1 MNRTIKTLTDD
12 PDRALEIVEEQRN
25 RGLAAWIEDERGQ
38 GVDEEALKSGK
49 PAQSKPS
56 LYDREMG
63 YPRHYRSSSRCNRNA
78 LSGRPMGRSLA
89 HPFDRLEIADT
100 TERGFMSRLLILGVL
115 LYPAVTLYA
124 QAQQP
129 NTAKLKADA
138 QKVVN
143 IIRGDKA
150 KTQAYC
156 QINSLGGE
164 IDMAAQARDEQKADV
179 LTKKIND
186 LEKQLG
192 PEYLALFD
200 ALNSA
205 DQNSK
210 DFQDIL
216 SMFDSLDQ
224 SCPR

>member
-1 MNRTIKTLTDD
+1 MNRFLI
-12 PDRALEIVEEQRN
+12 IV
-25 RGLAAWIEDERGQ
+25 LF
-38 GVDEEALKSGK
+38 L
-49 PAQSKPS
+49 
-56 LYDREMG
+56 
-63 YPRHYRSSSRCNRNA
+63 SS
-78 LSGRPMGRSLA
+78 
-89 HPFDRLEIADT
+89 
-100 TERGFMSRLLILGVL
+100 
-115 LYPAVTLYA
+115 AVMPYA

-138 QKVVN
+138 QKVVS

-150 KTQAYC
+150 KIQAYC

-164 IDMAAQARDEQKADV
+164 VDQAAKARDEQKADA

-200 ALNSA
+200 ALNDA

-210 DFQDIL
+210 EFQDIL
-216 SMFDSLDQ
+216 AMFDTLDE
-224 SCPR
+224 SCRR

>member
-1 MNRTIKTLTDD
+1 
-12 PDRALEIVEEQRN
+12 
-25 RGLAAWIEDERGQ
+25 
-38 GVDEEALKSGK
+38 
-49 PAQSKPS
+49 
-56 LYDREMG
+56 
-63 YPRHYRSSSRCNRNA
+63 
-78 LSGRPMGRSLA
+78 
-89 HPFDRLEIADT
+89 
-100 TERGFMSRLLILGVL
+100 MSRLLITGVL
-115 LYPAVTLYA
+115 LGSALTLYA

-129 NTAKLKADA
+129 NTAKLKVDA
-138 QKVVN
+138 QKVVS

-164 IDMAAQARDEQKADV
+164 IDMAAQAKDEQKAAA
-179 LTKKIND
+179 LTKKINE

-200 ALNSA
+200 ALNDA
-205 DQNSK
+205 DQDSR

-224 SCPR
+224 SCPH

>member
-1 MNRTIKTLTDD
+1 MNRLLMI
-12 PDRALEIVEEQRN
+12 
-25 RGLAAWIEDERGQ
+25 GL
-38 GVDEEALKSGK
+38 
-49 PAQSKPS
+49 
-56 LYDREMG
+56 
-63 YPRHYRSSSRCNRNA
+63 
-78 LSGRPMGRSLA
+78 
-89 HPFDRLEIADT
+89 
-100 TERGFMSRLLILGVL
+100 LLNS
-115 LYPAVTLYA
+115 AVTLYA

-129 NTAKLKADA
+129 NKTKLKADA
-138 QKVVN
+138 QKVVS

-164 IDMAAQARDEQKADV
+164 VDLAAQARDEQKADA

-192 PEYLALFD
+192 SEYLVLFD
-200 ALNSA
+200 ALNNA

-216 SMFDSLDQ
+216 SMFDTLDE
-224 SCPR
+224 SCRH

>member
-1 MNRTIKTLTDD
+1 MN
-12 PDRALEIVEEQRN
+12 
-25 RGLAAWIEDERGQ
+25 
-38 GVDEEALKSGK
+38 
-49 PAQSKPS
+49 
-56 LYDREMG
+56 
-63 YPRHYRSSSRCNRNA
+63 
-78 LSGRPMGRSLA
+78 
-89 HPFDRLEIADT
+89 
-100 TERGFMSRLLILGVL
+100 RLLIIRL
-115 LYPAVTLYA
+115 LLNSAVTLYA

-129 NTAKLKADA
+129 NTTKLKADA
-138 QKVVN
+138 QKVVS

-164 IDMAAQARDEQKADV
+164 VDLAAQARDEQKADA

-192 PEYLALFD
+192 SEYLVLFD
-200 ALNSA
+200 ALNNA

-216 SMFDSLDQ
+216 SMFDTLDE
-224 SCPR
+224 SCRH

>member
-1 MNRTIKTLTDD
+1 
-12 PDRALEIVEEQRN
+12 
-25 RGLAAWIEDERGQ
+25 
-38 GVDEEALKSGK
+38 
-49 PAQSKPS
+49 
-56 LYDREMG
+56 
-63 YPRHYRSSSRCNRNA
+63 
-78 LSGRPMGRSLA
+78 
-89 HPFDRLEIADT
+89 
-100 TERGFMSRLLILGVL
+100 MSRHLIVGVL
-115 LYPAVTLYA
+115 LNSALTLYA

-129 NTAKLKADA
+129 DTARLKTNA
-138 QKVVN
+138 QKVVS

-150 KTQAYC
+150 KTQVYC

-164 IDMAAQARDEQKADV
+164 VDMAAQAKDQQKADA
-179 LTKKIND
+179 LTKKINE

-200 ALNSA
+200 ALNDA
-205 DQNSK
+205 DQDSK

>member
-1 MNRTIKTLTDD
+1 MNRL
-12 PDRALEIVEEQRN
+12 
-25 RGLAAWIEDERGQ
+25 
-38 GVDEEALKSGK
+38 
-49 PAQSKPS
+49 
-56 LYDREMG
+56 
-63 YPRHYRSSSRCNRNA
+63 
-78 LSGRPMGRSLA
+78 
-89 HPFDRLEIADT
+89 
-100 TERGFMSRLLILGVL
+100 LLIGFL
-115 LYPAVTLYA
+115 LTSAVALHA

-129 NTAKLKADA
+129 NLTKLKADA
-138 QKVVN
+138 QKVVS

-164 IDMAAQARDEQKADV
+164 IDLAAQARDEQKADA

-200 ALNSA
+200 ALNNA

-216 SMFDSLDQ
+216 SMFDTLDE
-224 SCPR
+224 SCPH

>member
-1 MNRTIKTLTDD
+1 
-12 PDRALEIVEEQRN
+12 V
-25 RGLAAWIEDERGQ
+25 
-38 GVDEEALKSGK
+38 
-49 PAQSKPS
+49 
-56 LYDREMG
+56 
-63 YPRHYRSSSRCNRNA
+63 
-78 LSGRPMGRSLA
+78 GRSLT
-89 HPFDRLEIADT
+89 HPFDRFEIADAM
-100 TERGFMSRLLILGVL
+100 ERGFMGRLLITGVL
-115 LYPAVTLYA
+115 LGSALTLCA

-138 QKVVN
+138 QKVVS

-164 IDMAAQARDEQKADV
+164 VDMAAQAKDEQKADA
-179 LTKKIND
+179 LTKKINE

-200 ALNSA
+200 ALNDA
-205 DQNSK
+205 DQDSK

>member
-1 MNRTIKTLTDD
+1 MN
-12 PDRALEIVEEQRN
+12 
-25 RGLAAWIEDERGQ
+25 
-38 GVDEEALKSGK
+38 
-49 PAQSKPS
+49 
-56 LYDREMG
+56 
-63 YPRHYRSSSRCNRNA
+63 
-78 LSGRPMGRSLA
+78 
-89 HPFDRLEIADT
+89 
-100 TERGFMSRLLILGVL
+100 RLLIIGIL
-115 LYPAVTLYA
+115 LNSAVALYA

-138 QKVVN
+138 QKVVS

-164 IDMAAQARDEQKADV
+164 IDLAAQARDEQKADA

-200 ALNSA
+200 ALNNA

-216 SMFDSLDQ
+216 SMFDTLDK
-224 SCPR
+224 SCPH